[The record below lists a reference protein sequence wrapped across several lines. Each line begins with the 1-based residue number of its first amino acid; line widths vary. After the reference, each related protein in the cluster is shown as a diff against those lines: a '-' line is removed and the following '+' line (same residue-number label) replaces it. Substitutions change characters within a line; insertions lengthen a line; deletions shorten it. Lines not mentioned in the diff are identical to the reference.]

1 MENLDP
7 ASKNSSDSNEPV
19 DQNSSAADL
28 TSGTNFLSTPG
39 TGLILNSN
47 SGGRIFPL
55 SLISSSPLCGFPTNV
70 SGLEVLNFLGRKAN
84 LESKDASTVPCPSV
98 CELLQTAQKSVVMM
112 SNSNLDN
119 HININRSYH
128 NVAAEQNIVSASISL
143 LSSMPSYSL
152 AQISTAMSEKLAAGG
167 VLFLA
172 GNFMD
177 CKGMGQAEV
186 LKCCPDD
193 AANLDILQTRNL
205 VTVGQQPN
213 FLNPPIRIVS
223 NFMEKTEL
231 NICQPEDVEINPT
244 IRTQT
249 SPSPPVEN
257 CEDGL
262 LVSSESLSKMNNASG
277 LGQTHICDI
286 VPVET
291 DERFSDSTN
300 IQLEMEK
307 FSTREIAQQVAMELR
322 RYSIPQAVFSHVVLG
337 RSQGTLSD
345 LLRNPKPWSK
355 LKAGRETFRRMWK
368 WLKQPEYERLAA
380 LHPPCK
386 NFVSS
391 Y

>member
-7 ASKNSSDSNEPV
+7 VSKNPGDSYEPV

-28 TSGTNFLSTPG
+28 NSGTNFLASSG

-47 SGGRIFPL
+47 SGGRILPL
-55 SLISSSPLCGFPTNV
+55 SLIASAPLCGFPTNV
-70 SGLEVLNFLGRKAN
+70 NGLEVLNFLGRKAN
-84 LESKDASTVPCPSV
+84 FESKDSSTVPCPSI
-98 CELLQTAQKSVVMM
+98 CELLLQSAQKSMVMM

-119 HININRSYH
+119 HININRSFH

-143 LSSMPSYSL
+143 LSNMPSYSL
-152 AQISTAMSEKLAAGG
+152 AQISTAMSEKLGTGG

-172 GNFMD
+172 GNYVD
-177 CKGMGQAEV
+177 CKGMGRAEV

-193 AANLDILQTRNL
+193 AAIVDILQTQNL
-205 VTVGQQPN
+205 VAVGQQPN
-213 FLNPPIRIVS
+213 ILNPPIRIVS
-223 NFMEKTEL
+223 NLMEKTEFS
-231 NICQPEDVEINPT
+231 ICQPEQVEIGPSVR
-244 IRTQT
+244 IQT
-249 SPSPPVEN
+249 SSPPVEN
-257 CEDGL
+257 GKDGL
-262 LVSSESLSKMNNASG
+262 LISSESVSKMNNASG

-291 DERFSDSTN
+291 DEQFSDSTN